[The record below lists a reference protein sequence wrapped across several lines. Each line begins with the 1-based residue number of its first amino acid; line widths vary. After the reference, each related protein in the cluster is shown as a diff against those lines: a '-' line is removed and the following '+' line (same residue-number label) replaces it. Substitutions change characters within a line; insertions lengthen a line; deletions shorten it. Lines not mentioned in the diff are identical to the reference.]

1 MYIYIYIYIR
11 PASESGLRLCRVKT
25 TESGTCFD
33 RIRRIRGSDS
43 ADSGTICPDS
53 RIEDIEI
60 CVAIPIRTFSALN
73 SKHTDPW
80 GEAPRSEITNKP
92 SPNKKHKEP
101 LSEAHKCQKKF
112 TDATQEKIGSW
123 VRNGHLLGKKH
134 QQPRARKQTPNYT
147 SWTEQHSDGHKVWE
161 FLVVAFCLLSQPAI
175 HPPSC
180 ALEETIYSHSI
191 HEQACSF
198 FKGFDVWST

>member
-1 MYIYIYIYIR
+1 MRWTAPIRDDGRGRTIGRGGGVDGPGGRRRRGGSKSRSGRQQKQDTEWEARERIRVPPPPPPKILSVAAEDGPRGLMYIYIYIYIR

-53 RIEDIEI
+53 RIEDIQI
-60 CVAIPIRTFSALN
+60 CVAIPISTFSALN
-73 SKHTDPW
+73 SKHTDPR

-101 LSEAHKCQKKF
+101 LSEAHKCQKKH
-112 TDATQEKIGSW
+112 TDATKEKFGS
-123 VRNGHLLGKKH
+123 
-134 QQPRARKQTPNYT
+134 
-147 SWTEQHSDGHKVWE
+147 
-161 FLVVAFCLLSQPAI
+161 
-175 HPPSC
+175 
-180 ALEETIYSHSI
+180 
-191 HEQACSF
+191 
-198 FKGFDVWST
+198 